1 MFSDARSKSV
11 ILVAHCIL
19 NQNSKMDGTASYS
32 GPIIEILDLLLQSN
46 VGILQMPCPE
56 MICLGLDRGNK
67 EGYLSPVVEENS
79 RIRFQ
84 MDQDSAKDKM
94 KSLIADLV
102 FQVLEYQR
110 NGFRVLGIVG
120 VNRSPSCGVETT
132 SKDNQEAAGEGV
144 FIESCRRE
152 LEETGINI
160 NFVGIKAFEPEAA
173 VDVIRNLICLLYT
186 SPSTRYR
193 QKSRMPSYA

>member
-1 MFSDARSKSV
+1 MFSDTRSKSV

-32 GPIIEILDLLLQSN
+32 GPVVEILDLLLQSN

-79 RIRFQ
+79 RIRFE
-84 MDQDSAKDKM
+84 MVRDSAKEKM
-94 KSLIADLV
+94 KSLIDDLV

-110 NGFRVLGIVG
+110 NGFTILGIVG
-120 VNRSPSCGVETT
+120 VNRSPICGVETT

-144 FIESCRRE
+144 FVESFRRS
-152 LEETGINI
+152 LEENGIYL

-173 VDVIRNLICLLYT
+173 VNDIRNLIG
-186 SPSTRYR
+186 
-193 QKSRMPSYA
+193 